1 MAFGDAEILVFDGAC
16 GTNLQRMEIPP
27 SAWNGREGC
36 NEFLNLSAPAVIREW
51 HSSFLSAGA
60 TVLETNTFGANAIV
74 LAEYGLADRAAEIN
88 RAAVANA
95 HEAIRRHGGAA
106 HVAGAIGPTTKLPSL
121 GHIAFE
127 PMAAAFSEQA
137 RSLVE
142 AGADALI
149 VETCQDLLQVKI
161 ALVSCFE
168 TLDRMRRD
176 VPVMVSLTIENTG
189 TMLVGTDV
197 AAALAAIEPFPVFSI
212 GLNCATGPEGMLSH
226 IRYLCRHYRGRVSCI
241 PNAGIPQ
248 VRDGKT
254 HYPLSPDAFAA
265 RLSSFVR
272 EEGVSIVG
280 GCCGTTPEH
289 IRKLRAALE
298 GAVPARRTV
307 EEKPSLSSLYQAAEI
322 RQEIPPF
329 LIGERCNA
337 NGSRRFRDLLLADD
351 AQGALR
357 VALDQQ
363 EDGAHA
369 VDLCTAY
376 AGRDEKADVE
386 TLARLFAQSVR
397 IPMVIDS
404 TTPECIEAAL
414 RIHPGR
420 CLVNSVNLEDGGTN
434 LERVCRLAKRYGAA
448 LIALTIHEK
457 GMAMTVEEK
466 VATARRIHDLAV
478 HRYGL
483 RPSDLLI
490 DVLTFTIGSGDAS
503 LVDAAAE
510 TLAAVRRVKAELPG
524 VFTLLGVSN
533 VSFGLSPASRRVLNS
548 VFLHEAV
555 AAGLDAAIID
565 AAKVLPMAKIA
576 EADREASLDLIHNR
590 RREGADSPL
599 SAFIGRFSARKTA
612 QEEPG
617 AGKNLPAV
625 PPEEELAEKVV
636 AGEKDGLPDL
646 LSILLSRRPAASII
660 NHLLVPAMRRVGDLF
675 GRGEMLLPFV
685 LQSAEVM
692 KRSVDYLAPFM
703 EKSERE
709 EGRRILLATVA
720 GDVHDIGKNLV
731 DIILSNNGY
740 RVVNLGIKVPAETI
754 IEKAREL
761 GVDAI
766 GLSGLLVKSALV
778 MRENLPQ
785 FAAAGLR
792 VPVLLGGAALTGKFV
807 ARECVPGYPGPVV
820 YCADAFAGL
829 SAMRGIDEGTLSS
842 TVFVEAEET
851 PAMIPGPRGTAVA
864 RDNPVPTPPFLG
876 PRHVEGIDPGE
887 LFPYVNEQ
895 ALFRGRW
902 GYRRGK
908 MTAAAYEDL
917 VREKVRPMYEEL
929 KARSTKENLLAP
941 KVAYGWFRAF
951 AEGDTLA
958 VEHDGR
964 TWRFPFPRQKDPPHL
979 CIADYF
985 RTGEEGGDV
994 AGFFVATVGEAVAR
1008 ATKELFAA
1016 DRYHDYLMLHAFAV
1030 EVTDAL
1036 AEYWHE
1042 TMRRELGIEE
1052 DRPAATPGLPSPPAS
1067 FSRYVVQEYRGSRY
1081 GFGYPACPDL
1091 GAHAAVFE
1099 LLDPGRIGVTLT
1111 ESMEMVPE
1119 QSTSAIVVHHPQAKY
1134 FSV

>member
-1 MAFGDAEILVFDGAC
+1 MAIRDGNILFFDGAC
-16 GTNLQRMEIPP
+16 GTNLQRMEIPA
-27 SAWNGREGC
+27 SAWQGRDGC
-36 NEFLNLSAPAVIREW
+36 NEFLNVSAPEVIREW
-51 HSSFLSAGA
+51 HASFLSAGA

-74 LAEYGLADRAAEIN
+74 LAEYGLADRVVEIN
-88 RAAVANA
+88 RAAVDNA
-95 HEAIRRHGGAA
+95 REAIRRHGGPAY
-106 HVAGAIGPTTKLPSL
+106 VAGSIGPTTKLPSL
-121 GHIAFE
+121 GHVAFE
-127 PMAAAFSEQA
+127 PMAAAFAEQA
-137 RSLVE
+137 RALVE
-142 AGADALI
+142 AGADLLI
-149 VETCQDLLQVKI
+149 VETCQDLLQIKI

-168 TLDRMRRD
+168 TLERMKRD
-176 VPVMVSLTIENTG
+176 VPVMVSLTIESTG

-212 GLNCATGPEGMLSH
+212 GLNCATGPEGMTSH

-254 HYPLSPDAFAA
+254 HYPLSPEAFAA
-265 RLSSFVR
+265 QLSAFVR
-272 EEGVSIVG
+272 DEGVSIVG

-289 IRKLRAALE
+289 IRKLRKALD
-298 GAVPARRTV
+298 GVAPAPRNV
-307 EEKPSLSSLYQAAEI
+307 MEKPSLSSLYQAAEI
-322 RQEIPPF
+322 PQEIPPF

-351 AQGALR
+351 YPGALR
-357 VALDQQ
+357 VALEQQ

-376 AGRDEKADVE
+376 AGRDEKADLSAMV
-386 TLARLFAQSVR
+386 RLFAQSVQ

-404 TTPECIEAAL
+404 TTPDCIEAAL
-414 RIHPGR
+414 KIHPGR
-420 CLVNSVNLEDGGTN
+420 CLVNSVNLEDGGKN
-434 LERVCRLAKRYGAA
+434 LEHVCRLAKTYGAA
-448 LIALTIHEK
+448 VIALTIHEK

-466 VATARRIHDLAV
+466 VATARAIHDLAV

-483 RPSDLLI
+483 RPSDLLF
-490 DVLTFTIGSGDAS
+490 DVLTFTIGSGDAT
-503 LVDAAAE
+503 LVDAAAN
-510 TLAAVRRVKAELPG
+510 TLAAIRRVKEELPG

-533 VSFGLSPASRRVLNS
+533 ISFGLSPASRRVLNS

-565 AAKVLPMAKIA
+565 AAKVLPMSKIPD
-576 EADREASLDLIHNR
+576 ADREVCLDLIHDR
-590 RREGADSPL
+590 RGSGAESPL
-599 SAFIGRFSARKTA
+599 SVFLRHFSDVKPVK
-612 QEEPG
+612 EES
-617 AGKNLPAV
+617 AAEKNLPAI

-636 AGEKDGLPDL
+636 AGDKEGLEDL
-646 LSILLSRRPAASII
+646 LSILLSRRPPASII
-660 NHLLVPAMRRVGDLF
+660 NQLLVPAMRRVGELF

-692 KRSVDYLAPFM
+692 KRSVDTLAPFM
-703 EKSERE
+703 EKAERE

-761 GVDAI
+761 RVDAI

-807 ARECVPGYPGPVV
+807 AQECVPGYPGPVV

-829 SAMRGIDEGTLSS
+829 SAMRRIDEGTLSS
-842 TVFVEAEET
+842 TVFDAAGT
-851 PAMIPGPRGTAVA
+851 APAMTPGPRGAAVA
-864 RDNPVPTPPFLG
+864 RDNPVPSPPFLG
-876 PRHVEGIDPGE
+876 ARHVDGIDPRE

-908 MTAAAYEDL
+908 MTAEAYEEL
-917 VREKVRPMYEEL
+917 VRGKVRPMYEEL
-929 KARSTKENLLAP
+929 KRRGQEESILAP

-964 TWRFPFPRQKDPPHL
+964 AWRFPFPRQKNPPHL
-979 CIADYF
+979 CISDYF
-985 RTGEEGGDV
+985 RTREEGGDV
-994 AGFFVATVGEAVAR
+994 AGFFVATIGEEMAR
-1008 ATKELFAA
+1008 ATRELFTS
-1016 DRYHDYLMLHAFAV
+1016 DRYHDYLMLHAFGV

-1042 TMRRELGIEE
+1042 EMRRELGIAGE
-1052 DRPAATPGLPSPPAS
+1052 RPPS
-1067 FSRYVVQEYRGSRY
+1067 FSGYVVQEYQGSRY
-1081 GFGYPACPDL
+1081 GFGYPSCPDL
-1091 GAHAAVFE
+1091 SAHTAVFE

-1119 QSTSAIVVHHPQAKY
+1119 QTTSAIVVHHPQAKY
-1134 FSV
+1134 FAV